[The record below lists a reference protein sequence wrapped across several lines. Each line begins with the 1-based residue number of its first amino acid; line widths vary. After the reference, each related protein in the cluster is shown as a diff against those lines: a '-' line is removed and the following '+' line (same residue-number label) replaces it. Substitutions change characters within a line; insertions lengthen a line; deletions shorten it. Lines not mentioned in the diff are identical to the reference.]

1 MNDLITFRLQFT
13 TMRKLFYLFLASA
26 IILSC
31 GSSEEKSDDKKSDK
45 KDETEIEATNEKP
58 DTLYLNADY
67 KNPYAGL
74 SESDKILFKQMLG
87 DSLTAQ
93 MMILNKS
100 FDSVSTH
107 RQMFI
112 YYRELNRFGHETSI
126 HLGDLNVSEEFKNM
140 IVAEKAKKN
149 ETVEEYEQYSLALD
163 YILEK
168 LKPINNY
175 LHGLNL
181 SCIAECTEPHLDIYL
196 NELKDKVKET
206 EGEDDDQ
213 FFGFMLTYFDGE
225 FEPDIMSVS
234 WFEPTWDLGG
244 MSLLGSG
251 VHTEFLQ
258 ETDKMLEAK
267 NMFSE
272 YVKKYRSYCIDDAS
286 NWMSFAFDKEKVL
299 KELKTI
305 LKKVKLSS
313 NEKDNIRNQIK
324 IIEEN
329 TEEGYQFECKT
340 KECSWG

>member
-1 MNDLITFRLQFT
+1 MICLLFAFKFT
-13 TMRKLFYLFLASA
+13 PMRKLVYLFLASA
-26 IILSC
+26 FAVSC
-31 GSSEEKSDDKKSDK
+31 GSSEEKTDNKKTDKKEEAK
-45 KDETEIEATNEKP
+45 VEATEEKP

-67 KNPYAGL
+67 KNPYNGL
-74 SESDKILFKQMLG
+74 SESDKKLFKQMLG

-112 YYRELNRFGHETSI
+112 YYRELNRFGHEASI
-126 HLGDLNVSEEFKNM
+126 HLSDLNVSEEFHNM
-140 IVAEKAKKN
+140 IVAEKEKKN

-175 LHGLNL
+175 LQGLKL
-181 SCIAECTEPHLDIYL
+181 ECMAECTEPHLDLYL

-251 VHTEFLQ
+251 VHTQFLQ

-272 YVKKYRSYCIDDAS
+272 SIKKYRGYCIDDAS

-324 IIEEN
+324 VIEEN